1 MWVQHRNNPFPS
13 PVRDDIQMATTP
25 TKRETMA
32 TSATTSVPCD
42 VKDFQLADLGKKRID
57 WANQSM
63 KVLQIIRKE
72 FIKNQPL
79 KGIRIA
85 ACLHVTAETANLMIT
100 LRDGGADVALCAS
113 NPLSTQDDV
122 AACLVRDYNIPV
134 FAVKGEDNDTYY
146 QHIMS
151 ALDHKPHITMDD
163 GADLVS
169 IALTKRT
176 DVVDGIIAGTE
187 ETTTG
192 VIRLRAMAKEGVLKY
207 PIIAVN
213 DADTKHMFDNRYGTG
228 QSTID
233 GIVRAT
239 NFLLAGSK
247 FVVAGYG
254 WCGRGLA
261 SRARGLGAEVI
272 VTEIDP
278 TKAIEAV
285 MDGYR
290 VMSMH
295 EAAKIGDVFCTV
307 TGNKN
312 VLAKD
317 HFEVMK
323 DGAII
328 SNSGHFNVEIDIP
341 ALEKLSSSKR
351 TTRNFVEE
359 YSLKDGRKI
368 NLLGEG
374 RLINLASA
382 EGHPPSVMDMSFAD
396 QALSV
401 DYLVKNH
408 KNLEKKVFKVP
419 DELDKRVAKLKL
431 ESMGIKIDRLTP
443 EQEEYLAGWSEGT

>member
-1 MWVQHRNNPFPS
+1 
-13 PVRDDIQMATTP
+13 MATTSISSDI
-25 TKRETMA
+25 RGLE
-32 TSATTSVPCD
+32 
-42 VKDFQLADLGKKRID
+42 LADLGKKRIE

-79 KGIRIA
+79 KGIRVS
-85 ACLHVTAETANLMIT
+85 ACLHVTAETANLMIA

-122 AACLVRDYNIPV
+122 AASLVRDYNIPV
-134 FAVKGEDNDTYY
+134 FAIKGEDSDSYY
-146 QHIMS
+146 SHIM
-151 ALDHKPHITMDD
+151 AAVDHKPQFTMDD

-169 IALTKRT
+169 VLHTKRT
-176 DVVDGIIAGTE
+176 AELENVIGGTE

-192 VIRLRAMAKEGVLKY
+192 VIRLRAMAKEGVLRY
-207 PIIAVN
+207 PIVAVN
-213 DADTKHMFDNRYGTG
+213 DADTKHLFDNRYGTG

-261 SRARGLGAEVI
+261 SRARGAGAEVI
-272 VTEIDP
+272 ITEIDP
-278 TKAIEAV
+278 TKALEAV
-285 MDGYR
+285 MDGFR
-290 VMSMH
+290 VMSME

-312 VLAKD
+312 VLAKQ
-317 HFEVMK
+317 HFAIMK
-323 DGAII
+323 DGAIV

-341 ALEKLSSSKR
+341 SLEKLSSSKR
-351 TTRNFVEE
+351 TTRTFVDE
-359 YSLKDGRKI
+359 YTMKDGRRI

-374 RLINLASA
+374 RLINLAAA
-382 EGHPPSVMDMSFAD
+382 EGHPASVMDMSFAD
-396 QALSV
+396 QALSCE
-401 DYLVKNH
+401 YMVKNH
-408 KNLEKKVFKVP
+408 ASLEKKVYTVP
-419 DELDKRVAKLKL
+419 VDLDKRVAKLKL
-431 ESMGIKIDRLTP
+431 ESLGIKIDRLTP
-443 EQEEYLAGWSEGT
+443 EQEEYLASWSEGT